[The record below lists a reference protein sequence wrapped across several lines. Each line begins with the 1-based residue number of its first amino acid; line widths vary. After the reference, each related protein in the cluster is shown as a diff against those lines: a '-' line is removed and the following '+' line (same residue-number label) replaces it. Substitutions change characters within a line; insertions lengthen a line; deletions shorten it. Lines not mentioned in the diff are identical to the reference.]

1 MFSSAPPSFRSSIDD
16 EEDEDDDPVAAD
28 MKTLHFYLTRQV
40 LATLVVT
47 VAVFTLVLL
56 LGNVLKE
63 ILAMLVN
70 GQATLGLVFQAVIL
84 LVPWVLVFAL
94 PMGMLT
100 ATLLVF
106 GRFSADQ
113 ELTAVRGSG
122 VSLVA
127 LITPVLLL
135 SAGLSAVAALINL
148 QVAPQCRVAY
158 KTLLFRAGLERSS
171 SLIVERRFMDDFP
184 GYIVYV
190 GGKNSTNLQEVRIY
204 GVDAEGKM
212 TNHIEAARATLVS
225 DPAHNRAYLRL
236 YKVHE
241 TDLLNY
247 SGVNYFEEISKTLTN
262 RPATQ
267 PTFGVSLSDMTFRQL
282 WGKLDELEQLSV
294 LTAPIGPASS
304 EQLREQ
310 KLQLAAIKADLTM
323 PVRVQIHRQV
333 AFSFA
338 CIGFT
343 LVGIPLG
350 VRAHRRETSAGVA
363 MALVLVLVYYSFII
377 VGQSLETRPEFAPH
391 LIVWLPNF
399 IFQAVGAVL
408 LWRANRGV

>member
-1 MFSSAPPSFRSSIDD
+1 
-16 EEDEDDDPVAAD
+16 
-28 MKTLHFYLTRQV
+28 MKTLHLYLTRQV
-40 LATLVVT
+40 LATLLMTVT
-47 VAVFTLVLL
+47 VFTLVLL

-63 ILAMLVN
+63 ILALLVN
-70 GQATLGLVFQAVIL
+70 GQATIGLVMQAIGL
-84 LVPWVLVFAL
+84 LVPFVLVFAL

-113 ELTAVRGSG
+113 ELTAVRASG

-135 SAGLSAVAALINL
+135 SAGLSAVSALVNL
-148 QVAPQCRVAY
+148 QIAPECRVAY
-158 KTLLFRAGLERSS
+158 KSLLFRAGLERAT
-171 SLIVERRFMDDFP
+171 SLIAEGRFMDDFP
-184 GYIVYV
+184 GYILYV
-190 GGKNSTNLQEVRIY
+190 GKKSGSNLQDVRIY
-204 GVDAEGKM
+204 SVDAEGKM
-212 TNHIEAARATLVS
+212 TNRIDAARATVLS
-225 DPAHNRAYLRL
+225 DLANNRVFLRL

-241 TDLLNY
+241 YDLV
-247 SGVNYFEEISKTLTN
+247 SWSSVTTADEFPQTLTN
-262 RPATQ
+262 KPVAQ
-267 PTFGVSLSDMTFRQL
+267 PTFNVPLSDLTFPQL
-282 WGKLDELEQLSV
+282 CRKLRDLEQIAAQSQPLARV
-294 LTAPIGPASS
+294 SS

-310 KLQLAAIKADLTM
+310 KRQLESIKADLTM
-323 PVRVQIHRQV
+323 PVRLQIHRQV
-333 AFSFA
+333 SFSFA

-350 VRAHRRETSAGVA
+350 IRAHRRETSAGVA
-363 MALVLVLVYYSFII
+363 MALILVLIYYSFII
-377 VGQSLETRPEFAPH
+377 VGQSLETRPDLAPH

>member
-1 MFSSAPPSFRSSIDD
+1 
-16 EEDEDDDPVAAD
+16 
-28 MKTLHFYLTRQV
+28 MKTLHLYLTRQV
-40 LATLVVT
+40 LATLLMTVT
-47 VAVFTLVLL
+47 VFTLVLL

-63 ILAMLVN
+63 ILALLVN
-70 GQATLGLVFQAVIL
+70 GQATIGLVMQAIAL
-84 LVPWVLVFAL
+84 LVPFVLVFAL

-113 ELTAVRGSG
+113 ELTAVRASG

-135 SAGLSAVAALINL
+135 SAGLSVVSALVNL
-148 QVAPQCRVAY
+148 QIAPECRVAY
-158 KTLLFRAGLERSS
+158 KLLMFRAGLERAT
-171 SLIVERRFMDDFP
+171 SLIAEGRFMDDFP
-184 GYIVYV
+184 GYILYV
-190 GGKNSTNLQEVRIY
+190 GKKSGSNLQDVRIY
-204 GVDAEGKM
+204 SVDAEGKM
-212 TNHIEAARATLVS
+212 TNRIDAARATVLS
-225 DPAHNRAYLRL
+225 DLANNRVFLRL

-241 TDLLNY
+241 YDLV
-247 SGVNYFEEISKTLTN
+247 SWSSVTTADEFPQTLTN
-262 RPATQ
+262 KPVAQ
-267 PTFGVSLSDMTFRQL
+267 PTFNVPLSDLTFPQL
-282 WGKLDELEQLSV
+282 CRKLRDLEQIAAQSQPLARV
-294 LTAPIGPASS
+294 SS

-310 KLQLAAIKADLTM
+310 KRQLESIKADLTM
-323 PVRVQIHRQV
+323 PVRLQIHRQV
-333 AFSFA
+333 SFSFA

-350 VRAHRRETSAGVA
+350 IRAHRRETSAGVA
-363 MALVLVLVYYSFII
+363 MALILVLIYYSFII
-377 VGQSLETRPEFAPH
+377 VGQSLETRPDLAPH